1 MKKELYVERLG
12 INGEGVARSEGLTFF
27 VDGALPQE
35 RVEAEIYEQRKSFAR
50 ARAVKR
56 FEDSPHRTTP
66 ACPLF
71 GRCGGCQL
79 MHLSY
84 DQQLIAKRQRVIDA
98 LERIGKLTVPVAVC
112 LPSPQTLAYRNKIQ
126 LPVNAQRRL
135 GLYAF
140 NTRELVEL
148 DTCPIHCTL
157 GERALQCVQRCLLA
171 YPKPLTLRHVLIKTA
186 VHMGQVLVILVTQ
199 DKTPLTS
206 LAEQIVQAM
215 PAIKGVVQNSNSSS
229 GNTVL
234 GKTFEPLVGQGWIE
248 EKLCGL
254 TFKVS
259 PASFFQVNPAQ
270 AEILYQTV
278 LSLAQ
283 LTGEETVLDA
293 YCGVG
298 TLALLLAGQA
308 KSVIG
313 IESNPDAILDAQVNA
328 KRNQVHNARFITG
341 LAEEKMA
348 CIGAID
354 VAILNPPRKG
364 CERAFLDR
372 LVEKQP
378 KRILY
383 ISCDP
388 ATLAR
393 DLSIL
398 EQKGYKVRTVQ
409 PLDMFPQ
416 TMHVEIV
423 AYLTKVKHPSLKGE
437 A

>member
-1 MKKELYVERLG
+1 MKKELDVEQLG

-50 ARAVKR
+50 ARMLKR

-66 ACPLF
+66 LCPLF

-84 DQQLIAKRQRVIDA
+84 EQQLIAKRQRVVDA
-98 LERIGKLTVPVAVC
+98 LERIGKLTVPVAAC
-112 LPSPQTLAYRNKIQ
+112 HPSPQTIAYRNKIQ

-140 NTRELVEL
+140 NTHELVEI
-148 DTCPIHCTL
+148 DTCPIHCSL
-157 GERALQCVQRCLLA
+157 GEQAMQCVQQCLLT
-171 YPKPLTLRHVLIKTA
+171 YPKPLALRHVLIKTA
-186 VHMGQVLVILVTQ
+186 VHTGQVLVILVTQ
-199 DKTPLTS
+199 DKQRLTS
-206 LAEQIVQAM
+206 LGEQIVQAL
-215 PAIKGVVQNSNSSS
+215 PAIKGVVQTINTAS
-229 GNTVL
+229 GNTIL
-234 GKTFEPLVGQGWIE
+234 GKTFDILAGQGWIE
-248 EKLCGL
+248 EVLCGL

-259 PASFFQVNPAQ
+259 SASFFQVNPAQ
-270 AEILYQTV
+270 AEMLYQKV
-278 LSLAQ
+278 LNLAQ

-298 TLALLLAGQA
+298 TLSLILAGQA

-313 IESNPDAILDAQVNA
+313 IEATTAAILDAQDNA
-328 KRNQVHNARFITG
+328 ERNHVRNARFITG
-341 LAEEKMA
+341 LVEEEIA
-348 CIGAID
+348 SIGSID

-364 CERAFLDR
+364 CTRGFLDC
-372 LVEKQP
+372 LIEKQP
-378 KRILY
+378 KRIIY
-383 ISCDP
+383 VSCDP

-398 EQKGYKVRTVQ
+398 EQRGYQVCTAE

-416 TMHVEIV
+416 TMHVEVIV
-423 AYLTKVKHPSLKGE
+423 SLTYL
-437 A
+437 

>member
-1 MKKELYVERLG
+1 MKKELEIERLG
-12 INGEGVARSEGLTFF
+12 IHGEGVARSEGLTFF

-35 RVEAEIYEQRKSFAR
+35 RVEAEVYEQRKNFAR
-50 ARAVKR
+50 ARTLKR
-56 FEDSPHRTTP
+56 LGDSPHRTTP
-66 ACPLF
+66 PCPLF

-84 DQQLIAKRQRVIDA
+84 EQQLIAKRQRVVDA
-98 LERIGKLTVPVAVC
+98 LERIGKLSVPVAAC
-112 LPSPQTLAYRNKIQ
+112 LPSPQTVAYRNKIQ

-140 NTRELVEL
+140 NTHELVEI

-157 GERALQCVQRCLLA
+157 GEQVLQCVQRCLSAYSHPLA
-171 YPKPLTLRHVLIKTA
+171 LRHVLIKTA
-186 VHMGQVLVILVTQ
+186 VNTGQVLVILVTQ
-199 DKTPLTS
+199 DQTPLTF
-206 LAEQIVQAM
+206 LAEQIVKAL
-215 PAIKGVVQNSNSSS
+215 PAIKGVVQNINASS
-229 GNTVL
+229 GNTIL
-234 GKTFEPLVGQGWIE
+234 GKTFETLVGQGWVE
-248 EKLCGL
+248 EILCGL

-278 LSLAQ
+278 MRLAQ

-298 TLALLLAGQA
+298 TLALILAHQA
-308 KSVIG
+308 KAVIG
-313 IESNPDAILDAQVNA
+313 MESIPEAIRDAQVNA
-328 KRNQVHNARFITG
+328 ERNHVRNARFIAG
-341 LAEEKMA
+341 LAEEKIA
-348 CIGAID
+348 AIGNVD

-364 CERAFLDR
+364 CERLFLDR
-372 LVEKQP
+372 LIEKQP
-378 KRILY
+378 NRILY

-393 DLSIL
+393 DLKVL
-398 EQKGYKVRTVQ
+398 EQMGYKVQTAQ

-416 TMHVEIV
+416 TMHVEII
-423 AYLTKVKHPSLKGE
+423 ASLIKVD
-437 A
+437 